1 MKAIKPKPRSPSQ
14 APSIQSIDESA
25 RSEGAVGPRPAHERI
40 HGRTPASRPRPSIKQ
55 YRDACSGNRPRRGGG
70 GLTPGSSSEGV
81 SDRLQASSSERLAS
95 YCTTA
100 HQTWALNYPLPVPQG
115 FPVDAAMGRGRDTWG
130 AFCRRGEGKGRIRKK
145 RR

>member
-1 MKAIKPKPRSPSQ
+1 MLEGSRHGLPWDHEIRRGHWAKTSSRANPRTDARFPSSTFNKTISGCLQ
-14 APSIQSIDESA
+14 RE
-25 RSEGAVGPRPAHERI
+25 PA
-40 HGRTPASRPRPSIKQ
+40 K
-55 YRDACSGNRPRRGGG
+55 RGGG

-130 AFCRRGEGKGRIRKK
+130 SCCRRGEGKGRIRKK